1 MPKSAAEILKD
12 LKKKSYAP
20 LYLLHGDE
28 PYYLDKVAD
37 FIEENALSPADR
49 SFNQFIFFGKDLTI
63 PALLA
68 NAKRFPMMAER
79 QLVMIKE
86 AQALQGL
93 EQKEM
98 QVALENYIK
107 NPLPSTILVLVF
119 KTSADERKSWVK
131 TFDKVG
137 LVMPSKKLY
146 DNKLPDWILEY
157 CHENGL
163 KISRKAIEMLVE
175 NVGNDLKRLAS
186 EIDKIK
192 LNLRIDEEINAQVVE
207 RYVGISKEYNY
218 FEFQKALINRD
229 VLKANQIVN
238 FFAANPKDNPLAPIV
253 LLLYNFFSKVLLT
266 HATPDKSER
275 NLAAVLGVNPFF
287 TKDYLQAIRS
297 YNLAKVVQIL
307 GEIKRLDLKS
317 KGVESGSLSDGE
329 ALREATFRILH

>member
-79 QLVMIKE
+79 QLVMVKE